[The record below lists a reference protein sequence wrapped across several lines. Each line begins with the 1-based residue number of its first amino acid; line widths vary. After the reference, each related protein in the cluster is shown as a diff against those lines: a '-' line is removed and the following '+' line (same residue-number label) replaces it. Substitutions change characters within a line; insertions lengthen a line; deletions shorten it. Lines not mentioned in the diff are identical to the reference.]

1 MDRSMEVAP
10 VSLDIISH
18 SVAQTQRLGA
28 RLGELLS
35 GGELILLDGELG
47 TGKTVFTQG
56 IAQGL
61 GIPDIVNSPTFTIL
75 KEYRGGRLPLYHF
88 DLYRIDDPNEVLTLG
103 FEDYFYGQGVCVV
116 EWAHKAEGIWPAE
129 HLRIRLKVISDT
141 KRGLVFQAYG
151 TIYTQMLK
159 MLQRTAYAH

>member
-1 MDRSMEVAP
+1 MEVAP